1 MVDETEGVR
10 YARNIQQAGLTIHD
24 PIEVGDPTLWIPGP
38 ELEQLLN
45 RGLCGISLAGM
56 PPRTRSKIA
65 KEHVCRVLGYPIPPS
80 FPKTQPRFTG
90 QRFDTY
96 VQKSNSLQVWNEA
109 LSPTRRYVL
118 IRPSP
123 EGVIVKVRVVTGDML
138 AALDATG
145 RLTQK
150 YQARFIVGA
159 NKTELVV
166 PEDTALLRP
175 LTASAAGP
183 RAGEASPVSPPSAGS
198 LLPIAAL
205 CSRLSQLVGVTF
217 EDAGF
222 DQDRNRGARLHRLVC
237 QALGYASHQDDG
249 RFPDVRHQL
258 LEVKLQTARTI
269 DLGLVLPSSTEPLDM
284 PQVAGRQLRPC
295 DVRYAVVHA
304 HTNGALVTLT
314 HVLVTT
320 GEAFFGRFPQ
330 FEGKV
335 LNQKLQIRLPGDFF

>member
-1 MVDETEGVR
+1 MVAESVAVPF
-10 YARNIQQAGLTIHD
+10 ARNIRQSGLTIHD
-24 PIEVGDPTLWIPGP
+24 PIEIGDAALWIPAP
-38 ELEQLLN
+38 DLERLLHE
-45 RGLCGISLAGM
+45 GLCGTSLAGV
-56 PPRTRSKIA
+56 PPKTRA
-65 KEHVCRVLGYPIPPS
+65 KVAREHVCRVLGYPVPAV
-80 FPKTQPRFTG
+80 FPRKKPRFTG

-96 VQKSNSLQVWNEA
+96 VQKSNNLQVWNEA

-150 YQARFIVGA
+150 YQARFLVGA

-175 LTASAAGP
+175 LTAIAADP
-183 RAGEASPVSPPSAGS
+183 HAGEASPVNQPSAGS

-237 QALGYASHQDDG
+237 KALGYASYQDDG

-269 DLGLVLPSSTEPLDM
+269 DLGLVMPSSTEPLDM
-284 PQVAGRQLRPC
+284 PKVAGRQLRPC

-314 HVLVTT
+314 HVIVIT
-320 GEAFFGRFPQ
+320 GEALFGRFPQ
-330 FEGKV
+330 FQGKV
-335 LNQKLQIRLPGDFF
+335 LNQKLQLRLPSDFF